1 MSVYEFNTQKL
12 NMVNASKSSVFKDL
26 IMPVLATTYLGN
38 SPFGNSQ
45 FSGMM
50 REIRIW
56 SDFRSEKDLILMRN
70 IEL

>member
-1 MSVYEFNTQKL
+1 MIL
-12 NMVNASKSSVFKDL
+12 
-26 IMPVLATTYLGN
+26 PVLATTYLGN

-50 REIRIW
+50 RELRIW
-56 SDFRSEKDLILMRN
+56 SDFRSEKDLIMMRN

>member
-1 MSVYEFNTQKL
+1 MA
-12 NMVNASKSSVFKDL
+12 NASRSSVFRDMIL
-26 IMPVLATTYLGN
+26 PVLATTYLGN

-50 REIRIW
+50 RELRIW
-56 SDFRSEKDLILMRN
+56 SDFRSEKDLIMMGN

>member
-1 MSVYEFNTQKL
+1 MA
-12 NMVNASKSSVFKDL
+12 NASRSSVFRGMIL
-26 IMPVLATTYLGN
+26 PVLATTYLGN

-56 SDFRSEKDLILMRN
+56 SDFRSDKDLVMMRN